1 MGSQT
6 PKHGCWEA
14 LGPIGGGAPRPK
26 SFLESLYRP
35 KYKYNLQI
43 SCIVYNFHRFFEPNV
58 ILLKL
63 LLVTHRVKGKRLWW
77 RPKHWK
83 NFNVL
88 VCIQVTWYYKWEFH
102 CTYWNFKLL
111 THLTHPSVERPSSSL
126 RFFVDTELT
135 PVVLAHIHIV
145 LLTFQFCVTF
155 WCTDFKYW
163 TDSKFK

>member
-1 MGSQT
+1 MIFGTGGGLGTPQPMGSQT
-6 PKHGCWEA
+6 PKQGCWEA

-88 VCIQVTWYYKWEFH
+88 VYIQVTWYYKWEFH

-111 THLTHPSVERPSSSL
+111 THLTHPIGYKGLHR
-126 RFFVDTELT
+126 
-135 PVVLAHIHIV
+135 HILMSNAEKNLNV
-145 LLTFQFCVTF
+145 
-155 WCTDFKYW
+155 
-163 TDSKFK
+163 